1 MRRIIPTSRLYN
13 SLKNK
18 EIEKKKKIIKNMFGP
33 WIIWGQE
40 NENIKNCKINLKL
53 INYFYLLYLIYFNLL
68 F

>member
-40 NENIKNCKINLKL
+40 NENIKIYKNKFKVDKL
-53 INYFYLLYLIYFNLL
+53 FLFIIFYLF
-68 F
+68 